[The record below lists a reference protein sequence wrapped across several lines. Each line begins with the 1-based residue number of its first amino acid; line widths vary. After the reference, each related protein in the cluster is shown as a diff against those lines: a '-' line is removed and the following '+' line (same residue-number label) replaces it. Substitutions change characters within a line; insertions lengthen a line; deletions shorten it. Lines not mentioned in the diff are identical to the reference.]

1 MDVSDVV
8 VGVRVRRTITSG
20 TISKGAE
27 GIIVNSSDKELPMVQ
42 WKKGTFKINQAR
54 KFNTLNGLVDLP
66 INTWCSSLEFLE
78 VV

>member
-1 MDVSDVV
+1 MDVSDVI

-20 TISKGAE
+20 TISRGAE

-42 WKKGTFKINQAR
+42 WLKGSFKINQAR
-54 KFNTLNGLVDLP
+54 KYNTLNGLVDLP
-66 INTWCSSLEFLE
+66 INTWCSCSEFLK